1 MSAAKYLV
9 YLTGL
14 STYALIVWGGYVT
27 LGGYGLGCGTY
38 WPTCNGA
45 IFPSLNWPTLVE
57 YVHRLLTIVTGIL
70 LLISVIAVWGIKP
83 RPAGPARALGLAVV
97 LLIIQ
102 SLLGGDVVVTELEPV
117 ITTVHL
123 AFATAVF
130 ASIILACAMMY
141 TLEKRPSPQQLAEQ
155 R

>member
-14 STYALIVWGGYVT
+14 STYGLIVWGGYTT

-45 IFPSLNWPTLVE
+45 IFPTLNWPTLVE

-70 LLISVIAVWGIKP
+70 LLAGTIAVWRLKP
-83 RPAGPARALGLAVV
+83 RPAGPSRSLALAIL
-97 LLIIQ
+97 LLIVQ

-117 ITTVHL
+117 ITTLHL

-130 ASIILACAMMY
+130 AAVILACALMHSWERFAK
-141 TLEKRPSPQQLAEQ
+141 TRT
-155 R
+155 

>member
-1 MSAAKYLV
+1 MSATKYLV

-14 STYALIVWGGYVT
+14 STYVLIAWGGYVT

-45 IFPSLNWPTLVE
+45 IFPPLDWPTLVE
-57 YVHRLLTIVTGIL
+57 YVHRLLTLVTGIL
-70 LLISVIAVWGIKP
+70 LLISIVAVWTRKP
-83 RPAGPARALGLAVV
+83 RPVGPARALVLAVV

-102 SLLGGDVVVTELEPV
+102 SLLGGDVVMTELEPV

-123 AFATAVF
+123 TLATAVF
-130 ASIILACAMMY
+130 ASIVLACALMY
-141 TLEKRPSPQQLAEQ
+141 TLEKQTALEHAAKK
-155 R
+155 